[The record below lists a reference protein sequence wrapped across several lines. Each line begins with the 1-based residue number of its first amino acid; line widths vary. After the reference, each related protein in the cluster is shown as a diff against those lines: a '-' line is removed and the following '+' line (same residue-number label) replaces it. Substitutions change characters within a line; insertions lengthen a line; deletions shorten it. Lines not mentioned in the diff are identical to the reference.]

1 MARKPTE
8 KDLTEL
14 RTSLMSARALL
25 TGDIHQ
31 LQEEALSNTGAPDS
45 LEGDE
50 SAHHV
55 AFNLELLE
63 HDGSALREVDEALDR
78 MERGVYG
85 RCETCEAWIPKVR
98 LKVVPHA
105 RHCIDCQRQAEK
117 QGW

>member
-8 KDLTEL
+8 KDLAEL
-14 RTSLMSARALL
+14 ASSLLSARALL
-25 TGDIHQ
+25 SGDINQ
-31 LQEEALSNTGAPDS
+31 LQEEALSTAGAPDS
-45 LEGDE
+45 LEADE
-50 SAHHV
+50 SSHHV

-78 MERGVYG
+78 MDKGTYG
-85 RCETCEAWIPKVR
+85 RCESCESWIPKAR

-105 RHCIDCQRQAEK
+105 RHCIECQRAAEK